1 MTVKGICN
9 PCASKLTRLIDA
21 HALKLY
27 VLAGLRVA
35 RGGLQTTSLFLSGT
49 AGSSLNLWGLRTH
62 SRRLPLPPSHL
73 SAGRGPRPALTEL
86 PVGDTSCEEAARRP
100 RLPHRSL
107 PPAVVPSS
115 WRRGAPRGPFFPGLV
130 PRCRARPERR
140 TAVPACAQPAPE
152 HRGQQEEEK
161 AEEEETSRWAWSRG
175 QCSRSGFGLEELTVQ
190 R

>member
-1 MTVKGICN
+1 MPGEVCRQPRCSCQEQQAAPSIYGALAPTRA
-9 PCASKLTRLIDA
+9 AS
-21 HALKLY
+21 
-27 VLAGLRVA
+27 
-35 RGGLQTTSLFLSGT
+35 
-49 AGSSLNLWGLRTH
+49 H
-62 SRRLPLPPSHL
+62 SPPSHL

-86 PVGDTSCEEAARRP
+86 PAGDTSCEEAARRP

-115 WRRGAPRGPFFPGLV
+115 WRRGAPRGPFFSGLV

-175 QCSRSGFGLEELTVQ
+175 QCPRSGFGLEELTLQ